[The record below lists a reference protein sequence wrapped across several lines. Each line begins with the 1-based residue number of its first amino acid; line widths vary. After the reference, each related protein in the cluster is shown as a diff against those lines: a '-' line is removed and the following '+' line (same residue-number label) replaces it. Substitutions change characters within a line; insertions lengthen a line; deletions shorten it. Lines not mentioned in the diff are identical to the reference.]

1 MSVQMTN
8 RPPFAFTTRPEI
20 KGNFGVV
27 ATTHWIASAAAM
39 GVLERGGNAFDAAV
53 VAGFVLHMAEPHLN
67 GAGGD
72 LPALLWSAKKQKIE
86 VLCGQGPAPQKAT
99 IEHFK
104 SLGLDLIP
112 GSGLLAPCVPGAV
125 DGWLLMLRDYGT
137 IDVAEALAPA
147 IHYALQGCP
156 LVPRVIDTIATVKE
170 LFRDEWKTSAEIWLP
185 NGDLPK
191 SFALF
196 RQEKLGATYTKLAQ
210 IAKDTAGSR
219 EQKIEAVRK
228 AWREGFVAEA
238 IDRFCRETEAMDAS
252 GRRHR
257 GLLSGDD
264 MAKWQAH
271 IEAPLTYD
279 YRGWTVAKCGPWS
292 QGPAFLQQLALL
304 KGFDLDAMDPAGPDF
319 IHVVVE
325 ASKLAFA
332 DREAWYGD
340 PDHVD
345 VPMQALLSDAYNDER
360 RKLITDTA
368 SMELRPGDP
377 TGKAAKLASVKAGE
391 AGGVGIGEPTVG
403 RLAGSD
409 GVVNKRGAASGDTCH
424 IDVIDRWGN
433 MVSATPSGGWLQ
445 SSPAIPELGFCLGT
459 RAQMFWLEEGLP
471 NSLKPGKRP
480 RTTLSP
486 SMALKDGKP
495 ALAFGTPGGDQQ
507 DQWSPQLFL
516 KVAHFG
522 MNLQE
527 AIDSPAW
534 HSEHFPS
541 SFYPRAAKPGYLALE
556 GRMPKETIEA
566 LKARGHK
573 VEVGGDWSEGRLCAC
588 ATEETPEG
596 TILKA
601 GANPRGM
608 QGYALGR

>member
-1 MSVQMTN
+1 MSTKI
-8 RPPFAFTTRPEI
+8 PFAFTTRPEI

-27 ATTHWIASAAAM
+27 ATTHWIASAVAM

-53 VAGFVLHMAEPHLN
+53 TAGFVLHLCEPHLN

-72 LPALLWSAKKQKIE
+72 LPALLWSAKKKKIE
-86 VLCGQGPAPQKAT
+86 VLCGQGPAPEKAT
-99 IEHFK
+99 IAHFK

-137 IDVAEALAPA
+137 IGIDEALAPA
-147 IHYALQGCP
+147 IHYAEQGCP
-156 LVPRVIDTIATVKE
+156 LVPRVIDTLSTVQQLFKE
-170 LFRDEWKTSAEIWLP
+170 EWKTSAAVWLDK
-185 NGDLPK
+185 NGDMPK
-191 SFALF
+191 PYSIF
-196 RQEKLGATYTKLAQ
+196 RQPGLATSYRKLVAAGSS
-210 IAKDTAGSR
+210 GSR
-219 EQKIEAVRK
+219 EQKIDAARK

-238 IDRFCRETEAMDAS
+238 VDAFLAKTEAMDAS
-252 GRRHR
+252 GKRHR
-257 GLLSGDD
+257 GVLSGND

-271 IEAPLTYD
+271 VEAPLTYD
-279 YRGWTVAKCGPWS
+279 YHGWTVAKCGPWS

-304 KGFDLDAMDPAGPDF
+304 KGFDLAKMDPAGPDF
-319 IHVVVE
+319 IHTVVE

-345 VPMQALLSDAYNDER
+345 VPMEALLSDAYNAER
-360 RKLITDTA
+360 RKLIGDTA
-368 SMELRPGDP
+368 SLDLRPGNP
-377 TGKAAKLASVKAGE
+377 TGMGAKLTSIKAGA
-391 AGGVGIGEPTVG
+391 AGGVGVGEPTVG

-409 GVVNKRGAASGDTCH
+409 GATTRLGTAAGDTCH

-445 SSPAIPELGFCLGT
+445 SSPIIPELGFCLGT
-459 RAQMFWLEEGLP
+459 RAQMFWLEDGLP

-486 SMALKDGKP
+486 SMALRDGKP

-507 DQWSPQLFL
+507 DQWSPQMFL
-516 KVAHFG
+516 KVAHHG

-541 SFYPRAAKPGYLALE
+541 SFYPRAAKPGHLGLE
-556 GRMPKETIEA
+556 GRFPKETIEA

-573 VEVGGDWSEGRLCAC
+573 VEVGGDWSEGRLCAA
-588 ATEETPEG
+588 ATDETPDG
-596 TILKA
+596 TLLRA

-608 QGYALGR
+608 QGYAVGR

>member
-1 MSVQMTN
+1 MS

-27 ATTHWIASAAAM
+27 ATTHWIATSAAM

-53 VAGFVLHMAEPHLN
+53 VAGFVLHLAEPHLN
-67 GAGGD
+67 GPGGD
-72 LPALLWSAKKQKIE
+72 LPALMWSAGKQKIE
-86 VLCGQGPAPQKAT
+86 VLCGQGPAPQKAS
-99 IEHFK
+99 IAHFR

-137 IDVAEALAPA
+137 IGLDEALAPA

-156 LVPRVIDTIATVKE
+156 LVPRVIDTIATVRE
-170 LFRDEWKTSAEIWLP
+170 LFRDEWKTSAAVWLP
-185 NGDLPK
+185 GGNLPK
-191 SFALF
+191 GYALF
-196 RQEKLGATYTKLAQ
+196 RQEKLGATYTKFAQ
-210 IAKDTAGSR
+210 IAKDAGGR
-219 EQKIEAVRK
+219 EKGIEAVRK
-228 AWREGFVAEA
+228 VWREGFVAEA
-238 IDRFCRETEAMDAS
+238 IDSFCRGTEAMDAS

-257 GLLSGDD
+257 GVLSGDD

-271 IEAPLTYD
+271 VEAPLTYD
-279 YRGWTVAKCGPWS
+279 YHGWTVAKCGPWS

-304 KGFDLDAMDPAGPDF
+304 KGFDLSAMEPDGPDF
-319 IHVVVE
+319 VHTVTE
-325 ASKLAFA
+325 AAKLAFA

-340 PDHVD
+340 PDFVD
-345 VPMQALLSDAYNDER
+345 VPMEALLSDAYNAER
-360 RKLITDTA
+360 RKLIGEQA
-368 SMELRPGDP
+368 SLELRPGNP
-377 TGKAAKLASVKAGE
+377 GGAGAKLTSIKAGD
-391 AGGVGIGEPTVG
+391 AGGAGIGEPTVG

-409 GVVNKRGAASGDTCH
+409 GAASKRGVVGGDTCH
-424 IDVIDRWGN
+424 VDVIDRWGN
-433 MVSATPSGGWLQ
+433 MVAATPSGGWLQ
-445 SSPAIPELGFCLGT
+445 SSPVIPELGFALGT

-471 NSLKPGKRP
+471 NSLLPGKRP

-495 ALAFGTPGGDQQ
+495 AMAFGTPGGDQQ

-516 KVAHFG
+516 KIVHHG

-534 HSEHFPS
+534 HCEHFPS
-541 SFYPRAAKPGYLALE
+541 SFYPRASKPGHLGLE
-556 GRMPKETIEA
+556 GRFPKETVEA

-573 VEVGGDWSEGRLCAC
+573 VEVGGDWSEGRLCAA
-588 ATEETPEG
+588 ATDETPEG
-596 TILKA
+596 TMLRA

-608 QGYALGR
+608 QGYAVGR

>member
-1 MSVQMTN
+1 MTV
-8 RPPFAFTTRPEI
+8 PFAFTTRPEI

-27 ATTHWIASAAAM
+27 ATTHWIASSTAM

-53 VAGFVLHMAEPHLN
+53 TAAFVLHMVEPHLN

-72 LPALLWSAKKQKIE
+72 LPALMWSAKKQKIE
-86 VLCGQGPAPQKAT
+86 VLCGQGPAPEKAS
-99 IEHFK
+99 IAHFK

-137 IDVAEALAPA
+137 IDIADALAPA
-147 IHYALQGCP
+147 IHYAEHGAP
-156 LVPRVIDTIATVKE
+156 LVPRVIETIATVQQ
-170 LFRDEWKTSAEIWLP
+170 LFQDEWKTSGALWLDKT
-185 NGDLPK
+185 GALPK
-191 SFALF
+191 PYALF
-196 RQEKLGATYTKLAQ
+196 KQPGLAATYRKLVA
-210 IAKDTAGSR
+210 AGAGNR
-219 EQKIEAVRK
+219 EQRIEAARK
-228 AWREGFVAEA
+228 AWREGFVADA
-238 IDRFCRETEAMDAS
+238 IDKYVAATEAMDAS
-252 GRRHR
+252 GKRHR
-257 GLLSGDD
+257 GVLSGND

-279 YRGWTVAKCGPWS
+279 YQDWTVAKCGPWS
-292 QGPAFLQQLALL
+292 QGPTFLQQLAIL
-304 KGFDLDAMDPAGPDF
+304 KHFDLSAMDPAGPDF
-319 IHVVVE
+319 VHTIVE

-340 PDHVD
+340 PDHVE
-345 VPMQALLSDAYNDER
+345 VPMAALLSDTYNAAR
-360 RKLITDTA
+360 AKLIGAQA
-368 SMELRPGDP
+368 SLELRPGDP
-377 TGKAAKLASVKAGE
+377 MGKAAKLTSIKAGE
-391 AGGVGIGEPTVG
+391 SGGVGVGEPTTG
-403 RLAGSD
+403 RLEASD
-409 GVVNKRGAASGDTCH
+409 GKVTARGAASGDTCH
-424 IDVIDRWGN
+424 IDVIDKWGN

-445 SSPAIPELGFCLGT
+445 SSPLIPELGFCLGT
-459 RAQMFWLEEGLP
+459 RAQMFWLEDGLP

-486 SMALKDGKP
+486 SMALRDGKP

-516 KVAHFG
+516 KVVHHG

-541 SFYPRAAKPGYLALE
+541 SFYPRAAKPGHLGLE
-556 GRMPKETIEA
+556 ARFPKETIEA

-573 VEVGGDWSEGRLCAC
+573 LEVGGDWSEGRLTAC
-588 ATEETPEG
+588 GTTETPEG
-596 TILKA
+596 TLLTA

-608 QGYALGR
+608 QGYAVGR

>member
-1 MSVQMTN
+1 MFKA
-8 RPPFAFTTRPEI
+8 PFAFTTRPEI

-27 ATTHWIASAAAM
+27 ATTHWIATAAAM

-53 VAGFVLHMAEPHLN
+53 TAGFVLHLAEPHLN

-72 LPALLWSAKKQKIE
+72 LPALIWSAGSRRID
-86 VLCGQGPAPQKAT
+86 VLCGQGPAPAKAT
-99 IEHFK
+99 IAHFR

-137 IDVAEALAPA
+137 IGVAEALEPA
-147 IHYALQGCP
+147 IHYAMQGCP
-156 LVPRVIDTIATVKE
+156 LVPRVIDTIATVQD
-170 LFRDEWKTSAEIWLP
+170 LFRNEWKSSAAIWLDRGG
-185 NGDLPK
+185 NLP
-191 SFALF
+191 APYAMF
-196 RQEKLGATYTKLAQ
+196 RQEALAGTYRRLAAIATGKS
-210 IAKDTAGSR
+210 GSR
-219 EQKIEAVRK
+219 EMQIEAARQ

-238 IDRFCRETEAMDAS
+238 VDRHCRETEAMDSS

-257 GLLSGDD
+257 GVLGGDD
-264 MAKWQAH
+264 MARWQAH
-271 IEAPLTYD
+271 IEPALTYD
-279 YRGWTVAKCGPWS
+279 YHGWTVAKCGPWS

-304 KGFDLDAMDPAGPDF
+304 KGFDLSAMDPAGPDF
-319 IHVVVE
+319 LHTVVE
-325 ASKLAFA
+325 AAKLAFA

-340 PDHVD
+340 PDFVD
-345 VPMQALLSDAYNDER
+345 VPMAALLSDDYNSQR
-360 RKLITDTA
+360 RRLITDAA
-368 SMELRPGDP
+368 SLDLRPGDP
-377 TGKAAKLASVKAGE
+377 AGRGARLTSIRAGD
-391 AGGVGIGEPTVG
+391 AGGVGVGEPTVG

-409 GVVNKRGAASGDTCH
+409 GAVSRRGAISGDTCH
-424 IDVIDRWGN
+424 VDVIDRWGN
-433 MVSATPSGGWLQ
+433 MVAATPSGGWLQ

-471 NSLKPGKRP
+471 NSLLPGKRP

-486 SMALKDGKP
+486 SMALRDGKP
-495 ALAFGTPGGDQQ
+495 AMAFGTPGGDQQ
-507 DQWSPQLFL
+507 DQWSVQFFL
-516 KVAHFG
+516 KVVHHG

-556 GRMPKETIEA
+556 GRFPEATIDA

-573 VEVGGDWSEGRLCAC
+573 VETGGDWSEGRLCA
-588 ATEETPEG
+588 AAIDETPEG
-596 TILKA
+596 TLLRA

-608 QGYALGR
+608 QGYATGR

>member
-1 MSVQMTN
+1 MFKA
-8 RPPFAFTTRPEI
+8 PFAFTTRPEI

-27 ATTHWIASAAAM
+27 ATTHWIASSAAM

-53 VAGFVLHMAEPHLN
+53 TAAFVLHLAEPHLN
-67 GAGGD
+67 GPGGD
-72 LPALLWSAKKQKIE
+72 LPALMWSARKRKIE
-86 VLCGQGPAPQKAT
+86 VLCGQGPAPEKAT
-99 IEHFK
+99 IAHFK

-147 IHYALQGCP
+147 IHYATNGCP
-156 LVPRVIDTIATVKE
+156 LVPRVIDTISTVQA
-170 LFRDEWKTSAEIWLP
+170 LFRDEWKTSAAIWLDRT
-185 NGDLPK
+185 GALPK
-191 SFALF
+191 PFALF
-196 RQEKLGATYTKLAQ
+196 RQEALGATYARLAQ
-210 IAKDTAGSR
+210 IGKDAAGNR
-219 EQKIEAVRK
+219 ERKIDVVRE

-238 IDRFCRETEAMDAS
+238 IDRFCSSTEAMDAS

-257 GLLSGDD
+257 GVLSGDD

-279 YRGWTVAKCGPWS
+279 YHGWTVAKCGPWS
-292 QGPAFLQQLALL
+292 QGPVFLQQLALL
-304 KGFDLDAMDPAGPDF
+304 KGFDLAAMDPAGPEF
-319 IHVVVE
+319 IHIVVE
-325 ASKLAFA
+325 AAKLAFA

-345 VPMQALLSDAYNDER
+345 VPMHALLSDAYNAER
-360 RKLITDTA
+360 RKLIADTA
-368 SMELRPGDP
+368 SLELRPGDP
-377 TGKAAKLASVKAGE
+377 TGKVARLASVKAGS
-391 AGGVGIGEPTVG
+391 AGGAGIGEPTVG

-409 GVVNKRGAASGDTCH
+409 GAISKRGAASGDTCQ

-433 MVSATPSGGWLQ
+433 MVAATPSGGWLQ

-495 ALAFGTPGGDQQ
+495 AMAFGTPGGDQQ

-516 KVAHFG
+516 KVLHHG

-541 SFYPRAAKPGYLALE
+541 SFYPRASRPGHLALE
-556 GRMPKETIEA
+556 GRMPKETVEA

-573 VEVGGDWSEGRLCAC
+573 LEVGGDWSEGRLCAC
-588 ATEETPEG
+588 ATDETPEG
-596 TILKA
+596 TLLRA

-608 QGYALGR
+608 QGYAVGR

>member
-1 MSVQMTN
+1 MQV
-8 RPPFAFTTRPEI
+8 PFPFTTRPEI

-27 ATTHWIASAAAM
+27 STTHWIASSAAM

-53 VAGFVLHMAEPHLN
+53 TAGFVLHMAEPHLN
-67 GAGGD
+67 GPGGD
-72 LPALLWSAKKQKIE
+72 LPALIWSAKSQKIE
-86 VLCGQGPAPQKAT
+86 VLCGQGPAPARAS
-99 IEHFK
+99 IAHFRD
-104 SLGLDLIP
+104 LGLDLIP
-112 GSGLLAPCVPGAV
+112 GSGLLAPCVPGSV
-125 DGWLLMLRDYGT
+125 DAWLLMLRDYGS
-137 IDVAEALAPA
+137 ISLEEALAPA

-156 LVPRVIDTIATVKE
+156 LVPRVIDTIASVAD
-170 LFRDEWKTSAEIWLP
+170 LFRDEWKSSAAVWLP

-191 SFALF
+191 PFALF
-196 RQEKLGATYTKLAQ
+196 RQEKLGTTYARFAAL
-210 IAKDTAGSR
+210 AKDAGGR
-219 EQKIEAVRK
+219 EAGIEAVRR

-238 IDRFCRETEAMDAS
+238 IDRFCRQTEAMDAS
-252 GRRHR
+252 GRRHK

-271 IEAPLTYD
+271 VEAPVTYD

-292 QGPAFLQQLALL
+292 QGPALLQQLALL
-304 KGFDLDAMDPAGPDF
+304 AGFDLDAMDPAGPDF
-319 IHVVVE
+319 VHTVVE

-345 VPMQALLSDAYNDER
+345 VPMQALLSEAYNAER
-360 RKLITDTA
+360 RKLIGTTA
-368 SMELRPGDP
+368 SLELRPGDP
-377 TGKAAKLASVKAGE
+377 TGSGARLTSIKAG
-391 AGGVGIGEPTVG
+391 ASGGAGIGEPTVG
-403 RLAGSD
+403 RLAGGD
-409 GVVNKRGAASGDTCH
+409 GAVDRRGAASGDTCH

-433 MVSATPSGGWLQ
+433 MVAVTPSGGWLQ
-445 SSPAIPELGFCLGT
+445 SSPSIPELGFCLGT
-459 RAQMFWLEEGLP
+459 RAQIFWLEEGLP

-486 SMALKDGKP
+486 SMALKEGKP

-507 DQWSPQLFL
+507 DQWSTQFFL
-516 KVAHFG
+516 KLAHHG

-541 SFYPRAAKPGYLALE
+541 SFYPRPSKPGHLGLE
-556 GRMPKETIEA
+556 GRFAAETVEA

-573 VEVGGDWSEGRLCAC
+573 VEVGGNWSEGRLCA
-588 ATEETPEG
+588 AGTEETPEG
-596 TILKA
+596 TMLRA

-608 QGYALGR
+608 QGYAVGR

>member
-1 MSVQMTN
+1 MKI
-8 RPPFAFTTRPEI
+8 PFAFTTRPEI
-20 KGNFGVV
+20 KGTFGVV
-27 ATTHWIASAAAM
+27 ATTHWIASSAAM

-53 VAGFVLHMAEPHLN
+53 TAGFVLHLCEPHLN

-72 LPALLWSAKKQKIE
+72 LPALLWNAKAGKIE
-86 VLCGQGPAPQKAT
+86 VLCGQGPAPEKAT
-99 IEHFK
+99 IAHFK

-137 IDVAEALAPA
+137 IDIAEALAPA
-147 IHYALQGCP
+147 IYYAETGTP
-156 LVPRVIDTIATVKE
+156 LVPRVIDTIGTVQK
-170 LFRDEWKTSAEIWLP
+170 LFQDEWKTSAALWLDRT
-185 NGDLPK
+185 GALPK
-191 SFALF
+191 PYALF
-196 RQEKLGATYTKLAQ
+196 KQPGLAATYRKLGSTGS
-210 IAKDTAGSR
+210 GSR
-219 EQKIEAVRK
+219 EQKIEAARR

-238 IDRFCRETEAMDAS
+238 IDTFSTGTEAMDAS

-257 GLLSGDD
+257 GVLSGND

-279 YRGWTVAKCGPWS
+279 YQDWTVAKCGPWS
-292 QGPAFLQQLALL
+292 QGPAFLQQLAIL
-304 KGFDLDAMDPAGPDF
+304 KHFDLSSMDPAGADF
-319 IHVVVE
+319 VHTLVE

-345 VPMQALLSDAYNDER
+345 VPMAALLSDAYNAER
-360 RKLITDTA
+360 AKLIGDTA
-368 SMELRPGDP
+368 SLELRPGDP
-377 TGKAAKLASVKAGE
+377 LGKGAKLTSIKAGE
-391 AGGVGIGEPTVG
+391 AGGVGVGEPTVG

-409 GVVNKRGAASGDTCH
+409 GKVTMRGAASGDTCH
-424 IDVIDRWGN
+424 VDVIDRWGN

-445 SSPAIPELGFCLGT
+445 SSPLIPDLGFCLGT

-486 SMALKDGKP
+486 SMALRDGKP

-507 DQWSPQLFL
+507 DQWSPQMFL
-516 KVAHFG
+516 KIAHHG

-541 SFYPRAAKPGYLALE
+541 SFYPRAAKPGHLGLE
-556 GRMPKETIEA
+556 ARFPKDTIEA

-573 VEVGGDWSEGRLCAC
+573 VETGGDWSEGRLTAC
-588 ATEETPEG
+588 GTTETPEG
-596 TILKA
+596 TLLTA

-608 QGYALGR
+608 QGYAVGR

>member
-1 MSVQMTN
+1 MAK
-8 RPPFAFTTRPEI
+8 PPFDFTTRPEI

-27 ATTHWIASAAAM
+27 ATTHWIASSVAM

-53 VAGFVLHMAEPHLN
+53 SAGFVLHLAEPHLN

-72 LPALLWSAKKQKIE
+72 LPALLWSAAGE
-86 VLCGQGPAPQKAT
+86 RLDVLCGQGPAPGGAT
-99 IEHFK
+99 IGHFR

-125 DGWLLMLRDYGT
+125 DAWLMMLRDYGS
-137 IDVAEALAPA
+137 IGIEDALAPA
-147 IHYALQGCP
+147 IHYAAYGIP
-156 LVPRVIDTIATVKE
+156 LVPRVIDTIATVQD
-170 LFRDEWKTSAEIWLP
+170 LFRTEWSTSGALWLDRT
-185 NGDLPK
+185 GALPK
-191 SFALF
+191 PYALF
-196 RQEKLGATYTKLAQ
+196 RQEQLAETYRTLAR
-210 IAKDTAGSR
+210 IGGGHGGSR
-219 EQKIEAVRK
+219 EQGIDAART
-228 AWREGFVAEA
+228 AWREGFVATA

-257 GLLSGDD
+257 GVLSGTD
-264 MAKWQAH
+264 MATWQAH
-271 IEAPLTYD
+271 VEAPLTYD
-279 YRGWTVAKCGPWS
+279 YHGWTVAKCGPWS

-304 KGFDLDAMDPAGPDF
+304 KGFDLAAMDPAGPDF
-319 IHVVVE
+319 VHVVVE
-325 ASKLAFA
+325 AAKLAFA

-340 PDHVD
+340 PDFVD
-345 VPMQALLSDAYNDER
+345 VPMDALLSDTYNAARRRLIGER
-360 RKLITDTA
+360 A
-368 SMELRPGDP
+368 SLELRPGDP
-377 TGKAAKLASVKAGE
+377 LGAGAKLTSIKAAA
-391 AGGVGIGEPTVG
+391 AGGVGTGEPTVG

-409 GVVNKRGAASGDTCH
+409 GAVTRLGTASGDTCH

-445 SSPAIPELGFCLGT
+445 SSPLIPELGFCLGT

-471 NSLKPGKRP
+471 NSLAPGKRP

-486 SMALKDGKP
+486 SMALRDGKP

-507 DQWSPQLFL
+507 DQWQPQLFL
-516 KVAHFG
+516 KLVHHG

-541 SFYPRAAKPGYLALE
+541 SFYPRASRPGHLGVEARL
-556 GRMPKETIEA
+556 PAETIAA
-566 LKARGHK
+566 LRARGHL
-573 VEVGGDWSEGRLCAC
+573 VEVGGDWSEGRLTAC
-588 ATEETPEG
+588 ATDETPEG
-596 TILKA
+596 TLLRA

-608 QGYALGR
+608 QGYAVGR